1 MSDCIDLSLLLFY
14 YIVYAEVK
22 HLLGGEP
29 IAESITQS
37 DNLEQTWIS
46 PAPRNYCD
54 HIWCKTPFQAHMA
67 MLTR

>member
-1 MSDCIDLSLLLFY
+1 MIVKLHLQIDLSIAILLYCRSRIFDREL
-14 YIVYAEVK
+14 
-22 HLLGGEP
+22 

-37 DNLEQTWIS
+37 DSLEQTWIS
-46 PAPRNYCD
+46 SPPRNYCD